1 MNLSFILQKPTENC
15 QGYNLYRTLQVHITS
30 EHPGMPA
37 RFLSP
42 ERQVLGS
49 VAALGLNT
57 RSALISLEAAEFIEK
72 LFTELKGHTSP

>member
-15 QGYNLYRTLQVHITS
+15 QGYNLYRALQVHITS

-49 VAALGLNT
+49 VAAL
-57 RSALISLEAAEFIEK
+57 ISLEAAAFIEK
-72 LFTELKGHTSP
+72 LFTELKGHTSA

>member
-49 VAALGLNT
+49 VE
-57 RSALISLEAAEFIEK
+57 ALISLEAAAFIEK
-72 LFTELKGHTSP
+72 LFTELKGHSSP